1 MPTSPEVKKRVALRK
16 LESEVRAFTP
26 CMYKN
31 DMLQPNFA
39 EALRILYLN
48 TKPLNDLLSETI
60 CSDDQDRNYHFLE
73 QLILTGFSQDSQHVI
88 DSLSYTKRK
97 ENAMNADSLPRFFER
112 EHAKLEKVIEELKSP
127 QFAKIDKVI
136 DNLRQLHDICHY
148 SYITPLK
155 LFDTQFNSN
164 PAYSPRFNPIPLG
177 LIEAPL
183 QDLYYILA
191 DMDINTSTSNALR
204 ALMVLKNKGQLDT
217 AKEIEMGN
225 CLRMIQ
231 GTLKTV
237 FKTEFM
243 LKLVKLAKGNPE
255 LEPEKASYT
264 GGDRKRYADYLENR
278 FIIDESRLKNEIQD
292 ENISR
297 EVQELFGDRKLEV
310 LKGYNT
316 ETNNLLKLSTPCS
329 FFWIQPMQV
338 LKTFIIVFFQNK
350 VRSLLNDIAIE
361 GFFNVP
367 DYKTEFSS
375 EVYAVNDTLA
385 HIEAFEKQFEQGE
398 PFDEDLISSLIQD
411 SHKDD
416 SFLSRL
422 KMLVDKIEKEAKT
435 VLQIE
440 ASKVYHLAEK
450 VSTIAIEAKKP
461 TSDIVTNLKV
471 LTMSSRNRDN
481 YDFLDKTA
489 DRWKIFLDIM
499 KEYVILTKNEKKK

>member
-1 MPTSPEVKKRVALRK
+1 M
-16 LESEVRAFTP
+16 
-26 CMYKN
+26 
-31 DMLQPNFA
+31 
-39 EALRILYLN
+39 
-48 TKPLNDLLSETI
+48 
-60 CSDDQDRNYHFLE
+60 
-73 QLILTGFSQDSQHVI
+73 
-88 DSLSYTKRK
+88 
-97 ENAMNADSLPRFFER
+97 
-112 EHAKLEKVIEELKSP
+112 
-127 QFAKIDKVI
+127 
-136 DNLRQLHDICHY
+136 
-148 SYITPLK
+148 
-155 LFDTQFNSN
+155 
-164 PAYSPRFNPIPLG
+164 
-177 LIEAPL
+177 
-183 QDLYYILA
+183 
-191 DMDINTSTSNALR
+191 
-204 ALMVLKNKGQLDT
+204 
-217 AKEIEMGN
+217 
-225 CLRMIQ
+225 
-231 GTLKTV
+231 
-237 FKTEFM
+237 
-243 LKLVKLAKGNPE
+243 
-255 LEPEKASYT
+255 
-264 GGDRKRYADYLENR
+264 
-278 FIIDESRLKNEIQD
+278 
-292 ENISR
+292 
-297 EVQELFGDRKLEV
+297 